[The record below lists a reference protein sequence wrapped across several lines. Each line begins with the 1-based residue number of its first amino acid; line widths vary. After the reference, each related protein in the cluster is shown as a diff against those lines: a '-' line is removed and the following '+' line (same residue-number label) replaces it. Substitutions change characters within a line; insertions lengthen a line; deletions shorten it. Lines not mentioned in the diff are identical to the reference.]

1 MSNSDMAIEP
11 KPSMEPV
18 APATTPPVLL
28 PDEFVA
34 YDPSAPAA
42 AQAAEPLPTPEQ
54 QASLQASQ
62 DAASAESASL
72 AKAADD
78 QKFRERCQMV
88 KGLAGWIPPLGA
100 ALVAGDALSAFARG
114 KDLCGDEKHT
124 AQAIADSASAMIAS
138 RIPGGGSVLMS
149 AAKEAG
155 VGWVAD
161 KVADNYIPKRIE
173 PMGLPYIAANE
184 EEIVLLPFN
193 DEIGQKLAARRAAG
207 ASAGPSMEIASQ
219 SAPSFSRASAAM

>member
-1 MSNSDMAIEP
+1 MSNSENGIES
-11 KPSMEPV
+11 KVGIEPV
-18 APATTPPVLL
+18 AQASMPPVLL

-34 YDPSAPAA
+34 YDPSAPSAD
-42 AQAAEPLPTPEQ
+42 PLQTPEQ
-54 QASLQASQ
+54 QAAIQASQ
-62 DAASAESASL
+62 AAAAAEGASL

-114 KDLCGDEKHT
+114 KDLCGEEKHA

-138 RIPGGGSVLMS
+138 RIPGGGSVLMN

-161 KVADNYIPKRIE
+161 KVADNYIPKKIE
-173 PMGLPYIAANE
+173 PMGLPYIVANE
-184 EEIVLLPFN
+184 QEIALLPFN
-193 DEIGQKLAARRAAG
+193 DEIGLRLAARRAAG
-207 ASAGPSMEIASQ
+207 ASAGPSVEIASQ
-219 SAPSFSRASAAM
+219 GAPNFPRASASM